1 MSTFAYLGSM
11 DFARAS
17 ELGFTSI
24 TITKSGDPTYSATL
38 STASIITSDATGT
51 CTVFC
56 HADVGLGR
64 CIGEDRAASTAMRR
78 SYSSFS
84 IANITSYIVQAAAT
98 TAGVTP
104 EVYFLFDADTLAYT
118 IGGVT
123 GKTITFGNELTAALF
138 GFSDVSLSGA
148 ATHTSDITPWG
159 IIRPVLSDVSEPTTN
174 YEPESIAIQAVSAGN
189 SVVGLQRSTVPLYRD
204 WTQQYESKAKS
215 LRLHAIASHPFTH
228 QELFETHRTSIPFV
242 VQSGFAEQ
250 LDEVFYL
257 RSDGSAWKPERA
269 TAANDTQ
276 FHVPYKTV
284 VAGQLVPVEGF

>member
-1 MSTFAYLGSM
+1 MSTFAYLGSL

-24 TITKSGDPTYSATL
+24 TVTKSGDPTYSATL
-38 STASIITSDATGT
+38 STASIVTTDAAGT

-56 HADVGLGR
+56 HAIVGLGH
-64 CIGEDRAASTAMRR
+64 CVGEDRAASTAMQA
-78 SYSSFS
+78 SYSSFN
-84 IANITSYIVQAAAT
+84 IANITSYIIQAAAV
-98 TAGVTP
+98 TAGLAP
-104 EVYFLFDADTLAYT
+104 ALDFQFDPDTLAYT
-118 IGGVT
+118 INGASSR
-123 GKTITFGNELTAALF
+123 TITFDNARTAALF
-138 GFSDVSLSGA
+138 GFSNVTLSGA
-148 ATHTSDITPWG
+148 ASHTSDITPWG

-189 SVVGLQRSTVPLYRD
+189 SVVGLQRSAVPLYRD

-215 LRLHAIASHPFTH
+215 LRLHAVSSHPFTH
-228 QELFETHRTSIPFV
+228 QELFETHRTVLPFV

-257 RSDGSAWKPERA
+257 RSDGSAWKPDRA